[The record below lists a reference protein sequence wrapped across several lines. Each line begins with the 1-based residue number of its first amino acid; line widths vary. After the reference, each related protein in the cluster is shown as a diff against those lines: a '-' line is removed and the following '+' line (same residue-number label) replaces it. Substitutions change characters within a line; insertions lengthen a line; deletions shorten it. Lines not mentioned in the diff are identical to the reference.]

1 MKNNYF
7 FCLFLFVALFK
18 YDSLSSNEL
27 KINATEV
34 NVDNVQKIIILKGKV
49 NAEDDQNNKLF
60 SEFAR
65 YDKNK
70 KILKTSGKTKIITSE
85 GFILDGQNITFDNT
99 KKIISSNYDSII
111 IDKEGNQIFLEMF
124 EYIIKKNMFF
134 SKGNIKVLDSKD
146 NNYKFSEM
154 YIDEKKNKIV
164 GSDVRVFLNQ
174 EDIKINDKNEPRIFA
189 NSMTL
194 TGDQSELNKGVFT
207 YCKNRENDAC
217 PPWSLQADKIKHNSS
232 NKTVYYENAVLKVYD
247 FPIFYFP
254 KFYHPDPTVKRR
266 SGFLNPRLTNSTNTG
281 TGFSIPYFWSV
292 AKDRD
297 LTITPRYYINE
308 NPLVL
313 TEYRQDFKNSYLILD
328 TSYTKGYKKNTNT
341 KHSGS
346 RSHFFSKFDMSL
358 IDESNKSSNLEINL
372 QKLSNDTYLKVHDIN
387 TELAD
392 SSYGILENNFNYDY
406 QHEDL
411 FFSSTLSAYQ
421 DLTVVDRSKYEYL
434 LPYISFEK
442 NLATNPKYGFLDLAS
457 KIRIRNYDV
466 NKKTEFLVNDFN
478 WKSNRW
484 INNSGFENQL
494 LGIVKTVNYNA
505 NNADKYKTDETNSEL
520 SGVIGYL
527 SKLNLNKKNIEQ
539 KNNYFLTPKILL
551 RYAPGHMRNIDGGR
565 LKYSNLFSL
574 NKINQFD
581 VLENG
586 FSTSLGLDFKKNKI
600 NKNGTLGKEI
610 FNLSLGQVISEKENM
625 DMPSSTS
632 LDQKFSDIV
641 GESSIKLNN
650 YTNLKYDFSIDQG
663 YKDINYSEIGADI
676 SVNKNTKFNISYL
689 EEKNHIGQNE
699 YIKSDINFE
708 IGEFNSLAFSTKR
721 NLLTNSAEF
730 YNLSYDYINDCL
742 KAGIVFRREFY
753 SDRDIQPENSLMFR
767 ISIVP
772 FANINSPKVS
782 R

>member
-1 MKNNYF
+1 MKNNF
-7 FCLFLFVALFK
+7 FFWLVLLVILFN
-18 YDSLSSNEL
+18 YNSLSSNEL

-34 NVDNVQKIIILKGKV
+34 NVDNVQKIIILKGDV

-85 GFILDGQNITFDNT
+85 GFILDGQNITFDNN

-134 SKGNIKVLDSKD
+134 SKGNIKVLDSKN
-146 NNYKFSEM
+146 NNYKFSEI

-164 GSDVRVFLNQ
+164 GSDVKVFLNQ

-189 NSMTL
+189 NSMIL

-207 YCKNRENDAC
+207 YCKNRKNDAC

-232 NKTVYYENAVLKVYD
+232 NKTVYYDNAVLKIYD

-254 KFYHPDPTVKRR
+254 KFYHPDPTVTRR

-281 TGFSIPYFWSV
+281 TGFSIPYFWSI

-297 LTITPRYYINE
+297 LTITPRYYIND

-328 TSYTKGYKKNTNT
+328 SSYTKGYKKTTNT
-341 KHSGS
+341 KLSGS
-346 RSHFFSKFDMSL
+346 KSHLFSKFDMNL
-358 IDESNKSSNLEINL
+358 IDESNKTSNLEINL

-392 SSYGILENNFNYDY
+392 SSYGILENNFNYNY

-421 DLTVVDRSKYEYL
+421 DLTVIDRSKYEYL

-442 NLATNPKYGFLDLAS
+442 NLVTNPKYGFLDLAS
-457 KIRIRNYDV
+457 KIRVRNYDV
-466 NKKTEFLVNDFN
+466 NKQTEFLVNDFN

-484 INNSGFENQL
+484 ISDSGFENQL

-505 NNADKYKTDETNSEL
+505 KNTDKYKTDETNSEL
-520 SGVIGYL
+520 SGVVGYL
-527 SKLNLNKKNIEQ
+527 SKLNLNKKMVEQ
-539 KNNYFLTPKILL
+539 KNNYFLTPKILF

-586 FSTSLGLDFKKNKI
+586 FSTSIGLDFKKNIIKED
-600 NKNGTLGKEI
+600 GSLDKEI

-650 YTNLKYDFSIDQG
+650 STSLKYNFSIDQS

-676 SVNKNTKFNISYL
+676 DLNKNTKFNISYL

-699 YIKSDINFE
+699 YIKSNIDFE
-708 IGEFNSLAFSTKR
+708 IGEFNSLSFSAKR

-753 SDRDIQPENSLMFR
+753 SDRDIEPDNSLMFR